1 MNKLR
6 FIFAITLCIS
16 LFYGCGHEVDSVL
29 RIKKALPQQVI
40 SLGAIE
46 AEQMLPVQVDGEDY
60 LLLASERRGLILI
73 NPFGEII
80 AAQEGRVERLAVQ
93 ALPNKNLMVASYDE
107 GQAQLNLHEI
117 RPTEGERKLDFRL
130 LSSQKMHASQSALCF
145 SHQEERTHLFTI
157 GEDGIG
163 YEYLLLPAQQQWQ
176 LQEMR
181 PLYFGE
187 QINACAVNSK
197 TQHLLVSQP
206 PIGILSLNANAEKD
220 EQREL
225 VLSGQWLG
233 EDFGNLWLDTQNES
247 LWLTADDQVRRY
259 SLNSLKEEPDWHLHI
274 DESHTVISP
283 LLLNGQLFALD
294 DGRDQLLIF
303 DQVDSDSLS
312 SDLSV
317 TATESDNSI
326 VSVFARN
333 QTEPVQLLGD
343 AADDPAI
350 WVNKS
355 RPQNSLILA
364 TDKKSGL
371 NVYDLSGK
379 LLEHFPVGRVNNVDI
394 RSIDHPLYSAV
405 AAASNRSI
413 PGVNLFAITFEGRIE
428 HLGLRTIDLQDP
440 YGLCLQKTDNRLFAW
455 ISDKDAALHQFAI
468 ELDLI
473 PSEFSLKEEAEMAVN
488 SQVEGCVVDD
498 ERQTLFFAEEDRGIW
513 SLDLVKQ
520 RSGESQPRLLA
531 EVDGKIL
538 ADDVEGLALYLM
550 EDSGYLIASSQGN
563 DSYALFSRDGGTFVG
578 HFRVDVN
585 MYTAIDGSS
594 ETDGLDVT
602 SANLGPEYPMGLL
615 VIQDGRNRLPNAPQ
629 NFKLVGWDSVN
640 EALSLKT
647 LAKK

>member
-6 FIFAITLCIS
+6 FTFAITLCIS
-16 LFYGCGHEVDSVL
+16 LLYGCGHEMDSVL

-46 AEQMLPVQVDGEDY
+46 TEQMLPVQVGGEGY

-93 ALPNKNLMVASYDE
+93 VLPNKNLLVASYDE

-117 RPTEGERKLDFRL
+117 RPSEGERKLDFRL
-130 LSSQKMHASQSALCF
+130 LSSQKMRAPQSALCF
-145 SHQEERTHLFTI
+145 SRQEERTHLFTI
-157 GEDGIG
+157 AEDGIG
-163 YEYLLLPAQQQWQ
+163 YEYLLLPAQQQ

-187 QINACAVNSK
+187 QVNACAVNSK

-206 PIGILSLNANAEKD
+206 PIGILSLNASAEKD

-225 VLSGQWLG
+225 MLSGQWLG

-247 LWLTADDQVRRY
+247 LWLTVDDQVRRY
-259 SLNSLKEEPDWHLHI
+259 NLSSLKEEPDWHLHI

-283 LLLNGQLFALD
+283 VLLNGQLIALD

-303 DQVDSDSLS
+303 DQVESDSLPH
-312 SDLSV
+312 DPPV
-317 TATESDNSI
+317 IATESDSSI
-326 VSVFARN
+326 VSIFARN
-333 QTEPVQLLGD
+333 QTESVQSLGD

-350 WVNKS
+350 WVNKF

-379 LLEHFPVGRVNNVDI
+379 MLEHFPVGRVNNVDI

-413 PGVNLFAITFEGRIE
+413 PGVNLFAITREGRIE

-440 YGLCLQKTDNRLFAW
+440 YGLCLQKTDNRIFAW
-455 ISDKDAALHQFAI
+455 VSDKDAALHQFAI
-468 ELDLI
+468 ELGEI
-473 PSEFSLKEEAEMAVN
+473 PSEFSLKAQAEVAVN

-513 SLDLVKQ
+513 SLNLVKQ
-520 RSGESQPRLLA
+520 RNGESQPRLVA
-531 EVDGKIL
+531 EVDGKTLI
-538 ADDVEGLALYLM
+538 DDVEGLALYLT

-563 DSYALFSRDGGTFVG
+563 DSYALFTRDGNNFVD
-578 HFRVDVN
+578 HFRVTVN
-585 MYTAIDGSS
+585 MRLGIDGSS
-594 ETDGLDVT
+594 ETDGLAVT
-602 SANLGPEYPMGLL
+602 SLNLGPEYPMGLL
-615 VIQDGRNRLPNAPQ
+615 VVQDGRNRLPNAKQ
-629 NFKLVGWDSVN
+629 NFKLVGWDSVS
-640 EALSLKT
+640 EALGLSVFVKN
-647 LAKK
+647 